1 MAYPILLVFI
11 MLGLVIMLVPTEIK
25 LKFDG
30 KVGRWIYNRTVISAH
45 QCVSR
50 GMTGYE
56 VNNLKYKVSV

>member
-30 KVGRWIYNRTVISAH
+30 KVGRWINNRTVISAH